1 MIGLIQRVK
10 QAKVSVDN
18 ELHSQIDQGIL
29 LLLGIEKKDSSE
41 NIEKLARKVANLR
54 IFEDENAKMNLS
66 LSDIQGELLVVS
78 QFTLVADTA
87 KGNRPGFSN
96 SAPPALSEILYD
108 EFIKHFTCTYAPC
121 KSGRFGA
128 NMQVELINDGPATF
142 YIQV

>member
-10 QAKVSVDN
+10 RAQVMVEDETIGHIN
-18 ELHSQIDQGIL
+18 TGIL
-29 LLLGIEKKDSSE
+29 LLLGVEKNDTSSSTK
-41 NIEKLARKVANLR
+41 KLSKKVANLR
-54 IFEDENAKMNLS
+54 IFPDEEGKMNRS
-66 LSDIQGELLVVS
+66 LLDIKGELLVIS

-96 SAPPALSEILYD
+96 SAPPALGKSLYC
-108 EFIKHFTCTYAPC
+108 EFIEHFSCTYSTC

-142 YIQV
+142 YLNV

>member
-18 ELHSQIDQGIL
+18 TLVSRIDNGIL
-29 LLLGIEKKDSSE
+29 LLLGIEKKDT
-41 NIEKLARKVANLR
+41 IDDIKKLARKVANLR
-54 IFEDENAKMNLS
+54 IFEDDNAKMNLS
-66 LSDIQGELLVVS
+66 LLDTQGELLVVS

-96 SAPPALSEILYD
+96 SAPHELSKTLYD
-108 EFIKHFTCTYAPC
+108 QFITHYSCEYTTC

-128 NMQVELINDGPATF
+128 NMQVELTNDGPATF
-142 YIQV
+142 YLQS